1 MVTALVIN
9 PGVSLELTAH
19 PDWTKELGDQINI
32 WESFFVWR
40 QLCQSQPTGLGVI
53 ARTSTPLDTI
63 EWGEGAGKQ
72 RGRRLNRI
80 AFLLRGE

>member
-1 MVTALVIN
+1 MTALVIN

-19 PDWTKELGDQINI
+19 PDWKKELGDQINI
-32 WESFFVWR
+32 WKSVFFVWR

-63 EWGEGAGKQ
+63 EWGRVRGSSEGGD
-72 RGRRLNRI
+72 
-80 AFLLRGE
+80 